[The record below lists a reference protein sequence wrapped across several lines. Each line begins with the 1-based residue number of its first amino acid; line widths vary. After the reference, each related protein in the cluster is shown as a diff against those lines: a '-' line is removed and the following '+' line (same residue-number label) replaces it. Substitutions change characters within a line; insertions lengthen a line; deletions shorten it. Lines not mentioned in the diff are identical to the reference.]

1 MVSFQKQYTV
11 LSSIK
16 RKEKTNPNKNHS
28 PVGKITHHHQ
38 HKANP
43 QYLTPSPT
51 RSSGRQAEL
60 TAHTTFW
67 QSPAQV
73 DGFGKWIPKPRWS
86 VSGWSQ
92 LQVLHCRKGSS
103 LLGNHLG
110 LYRFKLTPWML
121 PRNLLT
127 TSRADLKCSWHEA
140 PHCAPAPVS
149 KGLST
154 QPRMECMAI
163 T

>member
-1 MVSFQKQYTV
+1 MACFQKQYTV

-16 RKEKTNPNKNHS
+16 EGEKKKS
-28 PVGKITHHHQ
+28 SVGKITHHHQ
-38 HKANP
+38 HKATP
-43 QYLTPSPT
+43 QYLTSSPT
-51 RSSGRQAEL
+51 RSSQGRQGEL
-60 TAHTTFW
+60 RAHTNFW
-67 QSPAQV
+67 QTPAQV
-73 DGFGKWIPKPRWS
+73 DGFGKRIPKPRSS
-86 VSGWSQ
+86 VSGGSP
-92 LQVLHCRKGSS
+92 LQVLRCREGSS

-110 LYRFKLTPWML
+110 LYRFKLTPWIL

-149 KGLST
+149 KGLRT
-154 QPRMECMAI
+154 QPRTQCVAI